1 MLAIACGP
9 TKDNFFNRRYQNL
22 LARDNAYFNARL
34 KLADAV
40 KTLAAANV
48 DDHTRVIDVYPY
60 GTEKDGKTL
69 LPAMDEVYK
78 KCSNVIQKR
87 PISKWIDDCYMVIGQ
102 SHFFKRDYF
111 AALET
116 FQFVGSKYKI
126 KNPVISK
133 EAEIWIVKCYLY
145 LDKLGEAE
153 AVMSGL
159 LAEKNTP
166 KELLGFLHATA
177 AAVYIKQEKYTTAL
191 EQMKLAVPLTK
202 GREKKIRYNYI
213 LGQLYERAGKS
224 TLAIFHYKRV
234 IKRTPP
240 YEFEFNSKLSIAR
253 LYNPKDKNA
262 SKQVRRYFKRL
273 LNDDKNIDY
282 FDQVYY
288 ELGNIEYR
296 EKNIPPAVKDY
307 TYSILFSKTNVKQ
320 KSLSYYA
327 LAKLYFA
334 QPEYTLAQA
343 YYDSLGNVMPP
354 DFPDSKKI
362 NAMRLVLGELI
373 KNLTIIQTED
383 SLQLLAK
390 LSPEELEKKVKQ
402 WQEAE
407 KQQAAQAEKAKKER
421 EKQGIL
427 TPPPPANNLAASG
440 GIGSWYFYNP
450 VSMNQ
455 GKTDFAR
462 KWGERKLED
471 YWRLSAKE
479 KELELAGN
487 SSDSDTTQSDS
498 DSSSSN
504 KEEVKKEVDPLEK
517 LSADKK
523 KLYDNLPVGSKALK
537 ASNEKIAEAM
547 YNLGIIYKEKLNDDK
562 EAIKVF
568 ELLLKRFP
576 GSTYEPE
583 VYYRLYKIHKET
595 GNKKE
600 TEKYKNLLLEKYPAS
615 DYALL
620 ITDKYNAKR
629 DNAAD
634 KQLKDYYEVTYN
646 FYKEHNC
653 AEVTKR
659 IAESDRL
666 FPGSVLKPKFDYL
679 GVLCVARD
687 IPVDSFKISLNGIIS
702 TYPGHDVAKNAK
714 ELLEIMTAIN
724 QRRIQ
729 DSIKALAPKDTLQ
742 NKNSKSFEFSGA
754 EEKHFYAVVLP
765 IKSVPIGDLKVKVAD
780 YNTEFHELERLQI
793 SALILDDRNQIFV
806 VKEFPN
812 DKKAMSYLKEF
823 EETNKIFQIMGV
835 TEYKHFIISS
845 ANFVKLLR
853 TKNLEEYL
861 DSYQQKFK

>member
-1 MLAIACGP
+1 MLLLNACGP
-9 TKDNFFNRRYQNL
+9 NKDNFFNRRYQNL

-34 KLADAV
+34 KLAEAL
-40 KTLAAANV
+40 KTLAASHA

-60 GTEKDGKTL
+60 GAEKDGKAL
-69 LPAMDEVYK
+69 LPVMDEIYK

-87 PISKWIDDCYMVIGQ
+87 PISKWIDDCYFLIGK

-116 FQFVGSKYKI
+116 FQYVAGKYKI
-126 KNPVISK
+126 KNPVIAK
-133 EAEIWIVKCYLY
+133 ESEIWIVKCYLY
-145 LDKLGEAE
+145 LGKLGEAE

-166 KELLGFLHATA
+166 KELVSFLHATA
-177 AAVYIKQEKYTTAL
+177 AAVYIRQEKYTSAL
-191 EQMKLAVPLTK
+191 ESMKIAVPLTK

-213 LGQLYERAGKS
+213 LAQLYERAGKNNM
-224 TLAIFHYKRV
+224 AIFHYKQV
-234 IKRTPP
+234 IKRTPT

-334 QPEYTLAQA
+334 QPDYTLAQA

-373 KNLTIIQTED
+373 KNLTVIQTED
-383 SLQLLAK
+383 SLQQLAK
-390 LSPEELEKKVKQ
+390 LSPEELEKKIKQ
-402 WQEAE
+402 WQETE
-407 KQQAAQAEKAKKER
+407 KVKKAQAEKLKKDR
-421 EKQGIL
+421 EKQGIV
-427 TPPPPANNLAASG
+427 TPPPGNTLANAG
-440 GIGSWYFYNP
+440 GIGAWYFYNP
-450 VSMNQ
+450 VSANQ
-455 GKTDFAR
+455 GKTDFVR

-471 YWRLSAKE
+471 YWRISEKE
-479 KELELAGN
+479 KELAMAGDGN
-487 SSDSDTTQSDS
+487 PNDSTQT
-498 DSSSSN
+498 DSSKTA
-504 KEEVKKEVDPLEK
+504 KEEIKKEVDPLEK

-523 KLYDNLPVGSKALK
+523 KLYDDLPVSAKALK
-537 ASNEKIAEAM
+537 ASNDKIIEAM
-547 YNLGIIYKEKLNDDK
+547 YNLGIVYKEKLNDDK
-562 EAIKVF
+562 EAIKAF
-568 ELLLKRFP
+568 EQLLNRFP
-576 GSTYEPE
+576 GNTYEPE
-583 VYYRLYKIHKET
+583 VYYRLYKIHKDS

-600 TEKYKNLLLEKYPAS
+600 ADKYKSLLLDKYPAS
-615 DYALL
+615 DFALL
-620 ITDKYNAKR
+620 VSDKYNAKR

-634 KQLKDYYEVTYN
+634 KQLNDFYEETFN
-646 FYKEHNC
+646 LYKQHNC
-653 AEVTKR
+653 TEVNKR

-666 FPGSVLKPKFDYL
+666 FPGSILKPKFDYL
-679 GVLCVARD
+679 GILCSARE
-687 IPVDSFKISLNGIIS
+687 IPVDSFKTSLNGIIT

-714 ELLEIMTAIN
+714 ELLDAMKAIE

-729 DSIKALAPKDTLQ
+729 DSIRAATPKDTLP
-742 NKNSKSFEFSGA
+742 KKDSRSFEFSGTD
-754 EEKHFYAVVLP
+754 EKHFYALVLP
-765 IKSVPIGDLKVKVAD
+765 VKSVPIGDLKVKVAD
-780 YNTEFHELERLQI
+780 YNAEFHELEKLQI
-793 SALILDDRNQIFV
+793 SALILDETNQIFV

-812 DKKAMSYLKEF
+812 DKKAMAYLKEF
-823 EETNKIFQIMGV
+823 EETNKILELMGV
-835 TEYKHFIISS
+835 TQYKHFIISS

-853 TKNLEEYL
+853 TKNLQEYL
-861 DSYQQKFK
+861 DNYQQRFK